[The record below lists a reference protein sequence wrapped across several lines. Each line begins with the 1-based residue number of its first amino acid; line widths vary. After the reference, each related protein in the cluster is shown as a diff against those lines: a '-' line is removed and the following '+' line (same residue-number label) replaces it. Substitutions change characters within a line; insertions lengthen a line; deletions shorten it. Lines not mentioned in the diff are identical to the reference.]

1 MVRRVKRATGSGW
14 QGVGLI
20 AMLSLL
26 PAGACAKQLGARG
39 VSGAGSELQKQQQE
53 AETDPKKQAA
63 RVAGSRAVTGA
74 VEALDQPEQR
84 ARLKQVIDEAVSQAV
99 ASALATATRRAA
111 EPGAGTTGGHGPR
124 TPAEELAAQ
133 LAGSATENAVRK
145 LALELR
151 ADGRLGSSLTDASE
165 RVSASV
171 VEGATNKLNDLFP
184 GCTGPDAAAC
194 RERRLQE
201 ITHTAGAGLAAG
213 VRDSIGWPILIF
225 VAALAGVAG
234 AAAHRFWSERR
245 GRRQLRPA

>member
-1 MVRRVKRATGSGW
+1 VKRAAGSGLT
-14 QGVGLI
+14 GVGLI
-20 AMLSLL
+20 AIASIL
-26 PAGACAKQLGARG
+26 AGAACARHLAASSAGGASSEIQKKQ
-39 VSGAGSELQKQQQE
+39 KE
-53 AETDPKKQAA
+53 AEANPEQQVS
-63 RVAGSRAVTGA
+63 RVAGERAVKGA

-84 ARLKQVIDEAVSQAV
+84 AKLKRVIDEAVSQAV

-111 EPGAGTTGGHGPR
+111 APEQEGAGAGKYGPR

-145 LALELR
+145 LARELR
-151 ADGRLGSSLTDASE
+151 ADGRLGASLTDAGE

-171 VEGATNKLNDLFP
+171 VEGATNKINDLFP

-194 RERRLQE
+194 REQRLRE
-201 ITHTAGAGLAAG
+201 LTHTAGAGLASG

-225 VAALAGVAG
+225 VAAVAGVAG
-234 AAAHRFWSERR
+234 AALHRFWSERR